1 MDQTILVIGGT
12 GMLGAPVVR
21 RLRAD
26 GYQVRLLSRNP
37 AKAKETFGDG
47 YEVVPGDVERPETLE
62 AALAG
67 CEGVHITLS
76 GGPRPADSERIEFQ
90 GTAHVARA
98 AARCGVRR
106 LTYISG
112 ASVCAARTWFY
123 WARTKFAAEAAI
135 RDSGVA
141 YTIFRPSW
149 FLESLPWFVK
159 GARAVLIGKQK
170 APLHW
175 LAVADYAAMVSRA
188 YRTPA
193 AANKTLYIYGPET
206 MAMGEALRLYCSIVH
221 PRFRVYATPTWLVTL
236 AALATRD
243 ANLRDGAR
251 LMRYFQDVTETN
263 DPTEANALLGA
274 PTTTIRQWC
283 EAQRQLKP
291 VATN

>member
-1 MDQTILVIGGT
+1 MDQRVLVIGGT

-21 RLRAD
+21 RLRED
-26 GYQVRLLSRNP
+26 GYKVRLLARNP

-47 YEVVPGDVERPETLE
+47 YEVVHGDVERPESLE
-62 AALAG
+62 AALTG
-67 CEGVHITLS
+67 CYGVHVNLS
-76 GGPRPADSERIEFQ
+76 GGPRAEDYDRIEFQ
-90 GTAHVARA
+90 GTANVARA

-112 ASVCAARTWFY
+112 ASVCADRTWFY

-135 RDSGVA
+135 RDCGVS

-159 GARAVLIGKQK
+159 GSRALLIGKQR
-170 APLHW
+170 ASLHW
-175 LAVADYAAMVSRA
+175 LAAADYAAMVSRA
-188 YRTPA
+188 YRIPSTE
-193 AANKTLYIYGPET
+193 NKTLYVYGPET
-206 MAMGEALRLYCSIVH
+206 MPMGEALRLYCSIAH
-221 PRFRVYATPTWLVTL
+221 PQARVYSAPTWLVAL

-243 ANLRDGAR
+243 AKLRDGAR

-263 DPTEANALLGA
+263 DPAEANALLGA

-283 EAQRQLKP
+283 EEQRGRI
-291 VATN
+291 AEG